1 MLGLLVGGAL
11 SLFGANKAKKD
22 AQKATNDMN
31 DYNNP
36 ANVRL
41 RAEEAGFNPLLFVG
55 PGVGQQTAPAASGQ
69 MGAAIADF
77 GMMAAEKISG
87 LAEEKARMQNLQ
99 LQNEKLQKELQQA
112 TLRPKSAGLYGPV
125 ATAGALTGPAS
136 KNVVSMKEPTAFDTS
151 THQGPEPLVNL
162 FNPTANK
169 WITVHP
175 GIAKRLE
182 LVDGD
187 TILAE
192 DYEAILGDVGSELIN
207 TPNAANEFIGQ
218 GVALRG
224 QPVLNFGT
232 PAQHKARHDKEQK
245 EHEAF
250 MSTRKRNFDAVMFPR
265 GGN

>member
-69 MGAAIADF
+69 MGAAIADV

-87 LAEEKARMQNLQ
+87 LAEQKARMQNLQ

-125 ATAGALTGPAS
+125 ATSINAGTVSSPTVSKYGVNSDLRNLLAPGEKPEREEMKDEHFLKETRLGGQSYLTPA
-136 KNVVSMKEPTAFDTS
+136 EPDVDET
-151 THQGPEPLVNL
+151 LVNL
-162 FNPTANK
+162 MFMAPQYGRHA
-169 WITVHP
+169 V
-175 GIAKRLE
+175 RQF
-182 LVDGD
+182 
-187 TILAE
+187 E
-192 DYEAILGDVGSELIN
+192 DSIQRAR
-207 TPNAANEFIGQ
+207 
-218 GVALRG
+218 RG
-224 QPVLNFGT
+224 ETTKQER
-232 PAQHKARHDKEQK
+232 QEQK
-245 EHEAF
+245 QKSARGVLDNTYLGLIDRTQGLIGWR
-250 MSTRKRNFDAVMFPR
+250 TRPFNFF
-265 GGN
+265 GQSQ

>member
-69 MGAAIADF
+69 MGAAIADV

-87 LAEEKARMQNLQ
+87 LAEQKARMQNLQ

-125 ATAGALTGPAS
+125 ASAGSLTRPAS
-136 KNVVSMKEPTAFDTS
+136 RNVVSMKKPEGFDST
-151 THQGPEPLVNL
+151 THQGPEPLVSL

-169 WITVHP
+169 WISIHP
-175 GIAKRLE
+175 GLAKRLE
-182 LVDGD
+182 LSPGD
-187 TILAE
+187 TIMAE
-192 DYEAILGDVGSELIN
+192 DYEAILGDVGSEIIN
-207 TPNAANEFIGQ
+207 TPNAINEGLGM

-224 QPVLNFGT
+224 QPYLNFGT
-232 PAQHKARHDKEQK
+232 PAQKKAKQDKEDR

-250 MSTRKRNFDAVMFPR
+250 MATRKRNFDAVMFPR
-265 GGN
+265 GGH